1 MSTYCL
7 FSGFDNDR
15 GFPEELAQSLET
27 IITNRGTLIYIASS
41 PKDFETTDYYKDI
54 TVGWFAKIGI
64 EFERV
69 VVIDDR
75 KSQAES
81 KSLIREASVI
91 LLAGGITLN
100 QMEFL
105 KRSDLVSELQR
116 YEGVVMGISAGAI
129 NMAVDS
135 FYSADEDHSL
145 TQFYDGLGLVGISV
159 EPHFLPDD
167 VKRLELEILPYSNEA
182 DIYCLCDDSAIIVK
196 DGERCYLGD
205 VYLASKGVLSKI
217 N

>member
-1 MSTYCL
+1 MIEV
-7 FSGFDNDR
+7 FQK
-15 GFPEELAQSLET
+15 ELAQSLET

-116 YEGVVMGISAGAI
+116 YEGVVMGIKCGSDQHG
-129 NMAVDS
+129 
-135 FYSADEDHSL
+135 
-145 TQFYDGLGLVGISV
+145 G
-159 EPHFLPDD
+159 
-167 VKRLELEILPYSNEA
+167 
-182 DIYCLCDDSAIIVK
+182 
-196 DGERCYLGD
+196 
-205 VYLASKGVLSKI
+205 
-217 N
+217 